1 MGVELDFAWVP
12 LRWLDIKGMFSWGD
26 WIWDSNASGYF
37 YNQLGQPITNL
48 RDGALASGIGAEDH
62 LKSTINQKGVK
73 IGGSAQTT
81 ASLSATFIPFKG
93 FRIGADW
100 LVGARNYSDFQVSS
114 SSLNGSVIN
123 VNDPW
128 EIPWGQQV
136 DLHANYRFNIGG
148 VKATLYGNINNL
160 FNYNYVVDAYTSTSS
175 KGTWQDAYR
184 VFYSFGR
191 TYSVRL
197 QINF

>member
-1 MGVELDFAWVP
+1 M
-12 LRWLDIKGMFSWGD
+12 
-26 WIWDSNASGYF
+26 
-37 YNQLGQPITNL
+37 
-48 RDGALASGIGAEDH
+48 
-62 LKSTINQKGVK
+62 
-73 IGGSAQTT
+73 
-81 ASLSATFIPFKG
+81 PFKG

-128 EIPWGQQV
+128 EIPWGQQF
-136 DLHANYRFNIGG
+136 DLHANYRFDIGG
-148 VKATLYGNINNL
+148 VKATLYGNVNNI

-184 VFYSFGR
+184 VFYAFGR